1 MIYFRTP
8 LGALAVLIVSL
19 AFSQS
24 IYGQDYLSNA
34 KIFMDLTDDDVAQ
47 VSIHYKVIHDNDQSE
62 IPLAGLLFGSGEVS
76 DVKAL
81 FADSTQIVKLFQ
93 TSGGR
98 ITGSITI
105 SQISRIEGKSDLELI
120 YDVHQAKTLIGDLW
134 SWRIPILTVMWPPVV
149 ARPGTVTI
157 ETLMPLGY
165 SVIESL
171 PINLRILGENEG
183 GGRYVTEM
191 PAMPALVSIRATEK
205 GGRITIMG
213 VLNLAVPILLF
224 GSISFFGWRHM
235 REPG

>member
-1 MIYFRTP
+1 MIYFRTL
-8 LGALAVLIVSL
+8 LGALAILIVFL

-24 IYGQDYLSNA
+24 LYGQDYLSNA
-34 KIFMDLTDDDVAQ
+34 KIFMDLTGDDVAQ
-47 VSIHYKVIHDNDQSE
+47 VSIHYKVIHDTDQSE
-62 IPLAGLLFGSGEVS
+62 IPLAGLLFGIGEVS
-76 DVKAL
+76 DVRAL
-81 FADSTQIVKLFQ
+81 FADSAQTIKLSQ

-98 ITGSITI
+98 VTGSIAI
-105 SQISRIEGKSDLELI
+105 SRISRIEGESNLELI

-134 SWRIPILTVMWPPVV
+134 SWQVPILTVMWPPVV

-183 GGRYVTEM
+183 GKRYVTEM
-191 PAMPALVSIRATEK
+191 PAMPSLVSIRATDK
-205 GGRITIMG
+205 GERVTIMG
-213 VLNLAVPILLF
+213 ILNFAVPILLF
-224 GSISFFGWRHM
+224 GSISFFGWRHI